1 MLNWRPNSL
10 RHGFVLIVIAAL
22 LPIVVVSLIQG
33 FATLENTRN
42 LAASRLNANAKA
54 VAEHLRDPFVIAQ
67 HLLMTLAQNPEVR
80 TMSGGCDAALAA
92 GLRNYKPLVNFGRAD
107 ANGLM
112 RCSVR
117 PFAEGTS
124 VAQENWWKR
133 GIALDKLTITRP
145 VFANVSKRE
154 VLILML
160 PLRTEAEQPNG
171 ALMTGIDIN
180 NLEQAIA
187 QTPEARSGLVAVV
200 SADGNLVTGGNKTLP
215 FKPDLSIPS
224 AKAQL
229 SKGADGQTWMYSLA
243 KLYSSDLYVVYAEPR
258 DALMQA
264 AIWQIRSS
272 VLLPI
277 ISILLASLAIA
288 FGAHLLVV
296 RWLRDLGAIAD
307 RFSHGDF
314 TGDRL
319 KFADAPREIA
329 ELSSDLH
336 AMAEVIDH
344 RNRDLQQALDAKTEL
359 SREVHHRV
367 KNNLQIITS
376 LLTLQAS
383 RLKESRPKEVLG
395 QTRARISALALIHR
409 LLYEQDG
416 EKEHGSFAM
425 NSLLEELCAQLRSA
439 NVDRPNVQLHC
450 TASTHPIAID
460 HAVPL
465 ALFVVEAVTNAYRH
479 AFSSTDAGLIEVIFS
494 TEANKAVLEVADNGS
509 GFDESHQ
516 QGQMGTELMNAFAV
530 QVGGE
535 LAIESTSGNGTVVM
549 LTLPLT

>member
-1 MLNWRPNSL
+1 MVKWRPNSL
-10 RHGFVLIVIAAL
+10 RHGFVLIVVAAL
-22 LPIVVVSLIQG
+22 LPIVVASVIQG
-33 FATLENTRN
+33 LAALENTRS

-67 HLLMTLAQNPEVR
+67 HLLMTLAQNPEVQK
-80 TMSGGCDAALAA
+80 MSGGCDAALAA

-107 ANGLM
+107 SDGLM

-117 PFAEGTS
+117 PFAPGTS
-124 VAQENWWKR
+124 LGHEKWWQQGTK
-133 GIALDKLTITRP
+133 LDKLTITRP
-145 VFANVSKRE
+145 VFANVSKRD

-160 PLRTEAEQPNG
+160 PMRNTIGQPDG
-171 ALMTGIDIN
+171 ALMTGIDIRN
-180 NLEQAIA
+180 MENAIVQA
-187 QTPEARSGLVAVV
+187 PEEASGVVAVV
-200 SADGNLVTGGNKTLP
+200 TADGKLVTNGNERLS
-215 FKPDLSIPS
+215 FKPVLSGLS
-224 AKAQL
+224 NKAQL
-229 SKGADGQTWMYSLA
+229 AKAPDGQIWMYSLA

-258 DALMQA
+258 DRLMSA

-296 RWLRDLGAIAD
+296 RWLRDLGTIAD
-307 RFSHGDF
+307 RFSKGDYA
-314 TGDRL
+314 GDRL

-336 AMAEVIDH
+336 AMADVIDH
-344 RNRDLQQALDAKTEL
+344 RNKELQQALEAKTEL

-376 LLTLQAS
+376 LLTLQAG
-383 RLKESRPKEVLG
+383 RLQESRPKEVLG

-416 EKEHGSFAM
+416 EKEYGSFAI
-425 NSLLEELCAQLRSA
+425 NNLLDELCAQLGAA
-439 NVDRPNVQLHC
+439 NADRPNVKLRC
-450 TASTHPIAID
+450 TASDQPIAID

-479 AFSSTDAGLIEVIFS
+479 AFSEDEDGTIDVIFS
-494 TEANKAVLEVADNGS
+494 AQGSSALLEVVDNGS
-509 GFDESHQ
+509 GFENHEQ
-516 QGQMGTELMNAFAV
+516 HGQMGAELMNAFAV

-535 LAIESTSGNGTVVM
+535 LSVDSKKGAGTRV
-549 LTLPLT
+549 TLSLRTD

>member
-124 VAQENWWKR
+124 LAQENWWKR

-215 FKPDLSIPS
+215 FNPDLSILS

-296 RWLRDLGAIAD
+296 RWLRDLGAMAD

-344 RNRDLQQALDAKTEL
+344 RNRDLQQALNAKTEL

-376 LLTLQAS
+376 LLTLQAG
-383 RLKESRPKEVLG
+383 RLQESRPKEVLG

-409 LLYEQDG
+409 LLYEQDD
-416 EKEHGSFAM
+416 EKEYGSFAI
-425 NSLLEELCAQLRSA
+425 NSLLDELCAQLRSA
-439 NVDRPNVQLHC
+439 NFDRANVQLRC

-479 AFSSTDAGLIEVIFS
+479 AFSAEDKGLIEVIFS
-494 TEANKAVLEVADNGS
+494 AEADTAILEVVDNGF
-509 GFDESHQ
+509 GFDESGNH
-516 QGQMGTELMNAFAV
+516 GQMGTELMSAFAV
-530 QVGGE
+530 QVGGTFHIDSKPGE
-535 LAIESTSGNGTVVM
+535 GTRVV
-549 LTLPLT
+549 LQLPLG